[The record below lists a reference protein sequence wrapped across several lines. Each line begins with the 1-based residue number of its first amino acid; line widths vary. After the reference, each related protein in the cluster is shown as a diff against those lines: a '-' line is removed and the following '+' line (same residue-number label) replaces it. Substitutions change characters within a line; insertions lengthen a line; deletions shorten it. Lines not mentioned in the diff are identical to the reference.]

1 MAHRWTAPARWLL
14 VVLVLAA
21 IVGTRAPD
29 RLLSQWAYAVEKG
42 KLQAVG
48 EDLASVE
55 EVSNA
60 FRNVA
65 RLAQVGVV
73 QINVAGDP
81 NELAEV
87 RRQVERRLDR
97 PLTDERWQR
106 FLREHPQGTASGI
119 LMDAQG
125 HILTNHHV
133 VGGKTGITVRLHDGR
148 SYEAQVRG
156 TDPETDIA
164 VLKIEA
170 RELHPLRFGDSDKM
184 EVGDWVLAVGAPLGL
199 THTVTHGIISAK
211 GRSDIIS
218 GREIFF
224 QDFFQ
229 TDAAINRGNS
239 GGPLL
244 NLRGEVIGLNTAVA
258 LNDDGGNAGI
268 AFTIPSN
275 IALHIAD
282 QLKRTGAV
290 ARGWLGVRLAD
301 LDSELVELFGLESDN
316 GVMVDMVYA
325 NSPGQR
331 AGLQCEDI
339 IVEVNGVQVTGMR
352 RLQALIGFVSPG
364 KDADFKV
371 LRSLKEGQPFEP
383 RPHQAF
389 ELKFVSLLG
398 ERFVILQEDKAG
410 FRDFLQE
417 SVYSGPR
424 REPPGDFVSALE
436 PVPGPLVL
444 VLTLW
449 DTNPDS
455 VSLQLTL
462 RGRDQDVLFDFP
474 VPRHAFADREPELAA
489 VGREAH
495 WESLGL
501 RIRIEPGAIPA
512 GPVRAGLSFRGI
524 QGTGAPSDTG
534 FLGTVAQQVGGSP

>member
-1 MAHRWTAPARWLL
+1 MAHRWTAPTRWLL
-14 VVLVLAA
+14 VILVLAA

-48 EDLASVE
+48 DDLASVE

-87 RRQVERRLDR
+87 RRQVERRLNR

-125 HILTNHHV
+125 HILTNNHV

-148 SYEAQVRG
+148 SYEAQLRG

-301 LDSELVELFGLESDN
+301 LDTELVELFGLESDN

-325 NSPGQR
+325 DSPGQR

-364 KDADFKV
+364 KDADFKGLRDGRPGAPKAHLRRRPADLANFTRENALIAGRSLPRLPYL
-371 LRSLKEGQPFEP
+371 LRSMNEGLPGSLITGLG
-383 RPHQAF
+383 RPEVGRLARQ
-389 ELKFVSLLG
+389 LVD
-398 ERFVILQEDKAG
+398 ERG
-410 FRDFLQE
+410 
-417 SVYSGPR
+417 
-424 REPPGDFVSALE
+424 
-436 PVPGPLVL
+436 VL
-444 VLTLW
+444 VIA
-449 DTNPDS
+449 P
-455 VSLQLTL
+455 QGEA
-462 RGRDQDVLFDFP
+462 RG
-474 VPRHAFADREPELAA
+474 EPELQA
-489 VGREAH
+489 GE
-495 WESLGL
+495 L
-501 RIRIEPGAIPA
+501 IRSVNGKR
-512 GPVRAGLSFRGI
+512 VL
-524 QGTGAPSDTG
+524 
-534 FLGTVAQQVGGSP
+534 TVAQLGEALHRAGRQVELEIVNSEGVKRTVRVPGE